1 MGCASSR
8 IFSAVIHP
16 WRKAIS
22 SRQAIFNP
30 CRFSMTSTKIDAS
43 ASESCVPVSSH
54 AKPCESVYT
63 FNSPACRNSW
73 LTVVISNSPRADGL
87 IRLATSTTLFG

>member
-43 ASESCVPVSSH
+43 GQRVVRPRIE
-54 AKPCESVYT
+54 PCEALRKRLH
-63 FNSPACRNSW
+63 FQLAGLQELL

>member
-43 ASESCVPVSSH
+43 ASESCVPV
-54 AKPCESVYT
+54 
-63 FNSPACRNSW
+63 
-73 LTVVISNSPRADGL
+73 
-87 IRLATSTTLFG
+87 